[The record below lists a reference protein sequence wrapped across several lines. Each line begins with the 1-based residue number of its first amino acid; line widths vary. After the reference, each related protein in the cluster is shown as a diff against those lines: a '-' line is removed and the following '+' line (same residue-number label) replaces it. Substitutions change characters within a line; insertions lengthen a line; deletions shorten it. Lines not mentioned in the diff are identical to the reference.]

1 MKQDRSEALEIAV
14 YAGIILLQSGA
25 EIFRV
30 DETVE
35 RITRAYGVESC
46 SSFVLSS
53 GLFTTAGNQQ
63 EEYFAKVRHVPLSSA
78 RLDKVEAVNELSRE
92 IARGQHTPQQALEQ
106 LRRIDTMPRRPAP
119 ARLAASGLGSA
130 CFCLMFGGSP
140 PDAFGSFWAGLLL
153 YLWLMAV
160 EDKKLSKITT
170 TLLGSAAA
178 TLACLL
184 LFRLGVGQD
193 LNQMVIGSIV
203 PLLPGLPFTIAI
215 RDIADGDY
223 IAGSVRM
230 LDALLVALCIG
241 GGVVLVYTFYYRLTG
256 GWF

>member
-63 EEYFAKVRHVPLSSA
+63 EEYFAKVRHVPLSGA

-92 IARGQHTPQQALEQ
+92 IARGSTPPSRPWNSCA
-106 LRRIDTMPRRPAP
+106 RSTPCPAARRRPGWPPRGWAAP
-119 ARLAASGLGSA
+119 ASA
-130 CFCLMFGGSP
+130 
-140 PDAFGSFWAGLLL
+140 
-153 YLWLMAV
+153 
-160 EDKKLSKITT
+160 
-170 TLLGSAAA
+170 
-178 TLACLL
+178 
-184 LFRLGVGQD
+184 
-193 LNQMVIGSIV
+193 
-203 PLLPGLPFTIAI
+203 
-215 RDIADGDY
+215 
-223 IAGSVRM
+223 
-230 LDALLVALCIG
+230 
-241 GGVVLVYTFYYRLTG
+241 
-256 GWF
+256 

>member
-92 IARGQHTPQQALEQ
+92 IARGQHTPRQAL
-106 LRRIDTMPRRPAP
+106 
-119 ARLAASGLGSA
+119 
-130 CFCLMFGGSP
+130 
-140 PDAFGSFWAGLLL
+140 
-153 YLWLMAV
+153 
-160 EDKKLSKITT
+160 
-170 TLLGSAAA
+170 
-178 TLACLL
+178 
-184 LFRLGVGQD
+184 
-193 LNQMVIGSIV
+193 
-203 PLLPGLPFTIAI
+203 
-215 RDIADGDY
+215 
-223 IAGSVRM
+223 
-230 LDALLVALCIG
+230 
-241 GGVVLVYTFYYRLTG
+241 
-256 GWF
+256 

>member
-92 IARGQHTPQQALEQ
+92 IARGQHTPRQALAQ
-106 LRRIDTMPRRPAP
+106 LRRIDAMPRRPAL
-119 ARLAASGLGSA
+119 ARLAASG
-130 CFCLMFGGSP
+130 
-140 PDAFGSFWAGLLL
+140 
-153 YLWLMAV
+153 
-160 EDKKLSKITT
+160 
-170 TLLGSAAA
+170 LGSAAA

-215 RDIADGDY
+215 REKCPVTAFLISGILPLVPGAGIYWTTYHMLTGQSAEALRRGVETGKIAAAMVLA
-223 IAGSVRM
+223 I
-230 LDALLVALCIG
+230 
-241 GGVVLVYTFYYRLTG
+241 VLVFELPQGLFRVFG
-256 GWF
+256 RRARP